1 MVGFGYGLFGNCYAV
16 VGLRLRLQVVSYLL
30 RLEKFYSSRNCNI
43 RFLRNSILRAIC
55 FYKIVDRIVDR
66 VYFWKDILSLR

>member
-30 RLEKFYSSRNCNI
+30 RLEKFYSSRN
-43 RFLRNSILRAIC
+43 SA
-55 FYKIVDRIVDR
+55 
-66 VYFWKDILSLR
+66 